1 MRASAPGV
9 AAVLLLGVFA
19 LGTAGASDAKPASLS
34 RRAAP
39 AAAPIWITDKA
50 ASRLTF
56 KGVVSGQGFDGVFKR
71 WDAQIAFDPNNL
83 GASRVAVTIDLGSV
97 VTGDPTRDQMLPT
110 GDWFAVQ
117 RFPKA
122 SFVSTAI
129 TATGPGRYQ
138 ALGDL
143 SIKGQT
149 RRVALPFN
157 LVINKDVAKMDGG
170 LTIDRRQ
177 FGVGQGQF
185 AGVDTVGA
193 DVQILVRLTAKTA
206 R

>member
-1 MRASAPGV
+1 MPRKVIRAV
-9 AAVLLLGVFA
+9 AA
-19 LGTAGASDAKPASLS
+19 AKAPPPPH
-34 RRAAP
+34 RATPAP
-39 AAAPIWITDKA
+39 AAPVWVTDKA

-56 KGVVSGQGFDGVFKR
+56 KGTVSGQGFDGVFKR

-83 GASRVAVTIDLGSV
+83 GASRVAVTIDLASV

-110 GDWFAVQ
+110 ADWFAVQ
-117 RFPKA
+117 KFPKA

-129 TATGPGRYQ
+129 AATGPGRYQ
-138 ALGDL
+138 ATGDL

-149 RRVALPFN
+149 HRVTLPFA
-157 LVINKDVAKMDGG
+157 LAVNKDVAKMDGA
-170 LTIDRRQ
+170 LAIDRRQ
-177 FGVGQGQF
+177 FGIGQGQF